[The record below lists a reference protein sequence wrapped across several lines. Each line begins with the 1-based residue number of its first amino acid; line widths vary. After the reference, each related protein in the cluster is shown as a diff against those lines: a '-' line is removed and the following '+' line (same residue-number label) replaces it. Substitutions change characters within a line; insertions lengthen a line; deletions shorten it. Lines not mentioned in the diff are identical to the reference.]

1 MRADDVKIERL
12 AGTAVIDGRRVGVT
26 IDLTESPPY
35 VAWQADGE
43 LIENRTAEVQRFVDM
58 LRHESLDKI
67 IEAAARGYVER
78 GR

>member
-1 MRADDVKIERL
+1 MRADDVEIERL
-12 AGTAVIDGRRVGVT
+12 AGTAVIGGQRVGVT

-43 LIENRTAEVQRFVDM
+43 LVENRTAEVQRFVDM
-58 LRHESLDKI
+58 LRHEPLDKI

>member
-1 MRADDVKIERL
+1 MRADDVEIERL
-12 AGTAVIDGRRVGVT
+12 AGTAVIGGQRVGVT

-43 LIENRTAEVQRFVDM
+43 LVENRTAEVQRFVDM